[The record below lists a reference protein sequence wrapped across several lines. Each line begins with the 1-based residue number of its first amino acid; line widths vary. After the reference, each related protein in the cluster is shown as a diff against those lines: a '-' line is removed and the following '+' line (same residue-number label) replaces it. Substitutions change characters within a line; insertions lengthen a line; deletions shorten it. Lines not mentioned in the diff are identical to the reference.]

1 MEPPK
6 QGLTSKPQIIDY
18 YVKTL
23 ERVLCSEKDA
33 QRCLYDV
40 QWETEYGFCCEID
53 EECAHKLAGLPG
65 VLSVHPDHKFESED
79 KDYEE
84 GSRSKHTDDARDF
97 STSNVQTKKLF
108 VTGLSFYTSEKTLRA
123 AFESYGE
130 LVGVKIIM
138 DKISKRSKGYGFVEY
153 TTEEA
158 AIAALNQMNGK
169 IINGWMITVEV
180 AKNNPPKYNQRS
192 LG

>member
-1 MEPPK
+1 MF
-6 QGLTSKPQIIDY
+6 
-18 YVKTL
+18 V
-23 ERVLCSEKDA
+23 VSEKDA

-169 IINGWMITVEV
+169 IINGWMIAVEV

-192 LG
+192 L